1 MARRNFLESSNP
13 MFNEDRLRNTS
24 QTEVLDGDMITRS
37 GEVMTIG
44 GAINKTFILLGIMMI
59 TTLFSYTFPNQIL
72 MYVGMFGG
80 IGVVLYANYNPDKSS
95 WLAPLYALLEGLFV
109 GTVSVIYAGIAGTSG
124 IIFQAIM
131 LTVALLF
138 MMLFIYKTGII
149 KVTQKF
155 RAAVTM
161 AVGAIMMVY
170 LLNFVLSFFGMN
182 VPYIHEGGMIGIG
195 ISAVIIVVA
204 CLRLLLDFDNFD
216 KAAQFKSPKY
226 MEWFC
231 AMGLLVTLVWLYYE
245 ILRLLAVLSS
255 GD

>member
-1 MARRNFLESSNP
+1 MARRNFLQSSNP
-13 MFNEDRLRNTS
+13 MFDENKLKNNAQVDT
-24 QTEVLDGDMITRS
+24 LDSDMITRS
-37 GEVMTIG
+37 SEVMTIG
-44 GAINKTFILLGIMMI
+44 GAINKTFILLGVMMI
-59 TTLFSYTFPNQIL
+59 TTLFSYAFPSQMF
-72 MYVGMFGG
+72 MYIGIFGG
-80 IGVVLYANYNPDKSS
+80 IGVVMYANYNPDKSTF
-95 WLAPLYALLEGLFV
+95 LAPIYALLEGLFV
-109 GTVSVIYAGIAGTSG
+109 GTVSAIYANIAGTTG
-124 IIFQAIM
+124 IIFQAVS

-138 MMLFIYKTGII
+138 MMLFIYKSGLI

-155 RAAVTM
+155 RAGVSM

-182 VPYIHEGGMIGIG
+182 IPYIHEGGMIGIG

-231 AMGLLVTLVWLYYE
+231 AMGLLVTLVWLYWE
-245 ILRLLAVLSS
+245 ILRLLSVLSS
-255 GD
+255 D

>member
-1 MARRNFLESSNP
+1 MGSEMCIRDS
-13 MFNEDRLRNTS
+13 
-24 QTEVLDGDMITRS
+24 
-37 GEVMTIG
+37 
-44 GAINKTFILLGIMMI
+44 
-59 TTLFSYTFPNQIL
+59 SYTFPNQIL

-109 GTVSVIYAGIAGTSG
+109 GTVSVIYVGIAGTSG

>member
-1 MARRNFLESSNP
+1 MARRNFLQSSNP
-13 MFNEDRLRNTS
+13 MFNEEKMRNTS

-37 GEVMTIG
+37 GEVMTIS
-44 GAINKTFILLGIMMI
+44 GAINKTFILLGLMMI
-59 TTLFSYTFPNQIL
+59 TTLFSYAFPNQMF
-72 MYVGMFGG
+72 MYIGMFGG
-80 IGVVLYANYNPDKSS
+80 IGVVMYANYNPDKAT
-95 WLAPLYALLEGLFV
+95 WLAPIYALLEGLFV
-109 GTVSVIYAGIAGTSG
+109 GTISVIYAGVAGTTG
-124 IIFQAIM
+124 IIFQAVM

-155 RAAVTM
+155 RAGVSM
-161 AVGAIMMVY
+161 AVGAIMIVY
-170 LLNFVLSFFGMN
+170 LLNFVMSFFGMQ
-182 VPYIHEGGMIGIG
+182 VPYLHEGGMIGIG

-204 CLRLLLDFDNFD
+204 CLRLLMDFDNFD

-245 ILRLLAVLSS
+245 VLRLVAVLSS
-255 GD
+255 SD

>member
-1 MARRNFLESSNP
+1 
-13 MFNEDRLRNTS
+13 
-24 QTEVLDGDMITRS
+24 MITRKA
-37 GEVMTIG
+37 EVMTIG
-44 GAINKTFILLGIMMI
+44 GAINKTFILLGVMMI
-59 TTLFSYTFPNQIL
+59 TTLFSYANPSQMF
-72 MYVGMFGG
+72 MYIGIFGG
-80 IGVVLYANYNPDKSS
+80 IAVVMYANYNPDKST
-95 WLAPLYALLEGLFV
+95 WLAPIYALLEGLFV
-109 GTVSVIYAGIAGTSG
+109 GTVSAIYAGVVGSTG

-131 LTVALLF
+131 LTVGCLF
-138 MMLFIYKTGII
+138 MMLFIYKSGLI

-155 RAAVTM
+155 RAGVSM

-231 AMGLLVTLVWLYYE
+231 AMGLLVTLVWLYWE

>member
-1 MARRNFLESSNP
+1 
-13 MFNEDRLRNTS
+13 
-24 QTEVLDGDMITRS
+24 LDSDMITRQS
-37 GEVMTIG
+37 EVMTIG

-59 TTLFSYTFPNQIL
+59 TTLFSYRFPSQMF
-72 MYVGMFGG
+72 MYIGIFGG
-80 IGVVLYANYNPDKSS
+80 IAIVMYANYNPDKST
-95 WLAPLYALLEGLFV
+95 WLAPIYALLEGFFV
-109 GTVSVIYAGIAGTSG
+109 GSVSAIYAGVVGSTG

-131 LTVALLF
+131 LTVGLLF
-138 MMLFIYKTGII
+138 MMLFIYKSGLI

-155 RAAVTM
+155 RAGVSM

-170 LLNFVLSFFGMN
+170 LLNFVLSFFDMN

-216 KAAQFKSPKY
+216 KAEQFKSPKY

-231 AMGLLVTLVWLYYE
+231 AMGLLVTLVWLYWE

-255 GD
+255 SD

>member
-1 MARRNFLESSNP
+1 MARRNFLKSSNP
-13 MFNEDRLRNTS
+13 MFNEEKIRNNS

-37 GEVMTIG
+37 GEVMTIS
-44 GAINKTFILLGIMMI
+44 GAINKTFILLGVMMI
-59 TTLFSYTFPNQIL
+59 TTLFSYAYPNQIM
-72 MYVGMFGG
+72 MYVGIFGG
-80 IGVVLYANYNPDKSS
+80 IGVVMYANYNPDKSS
-95 WLAPLYALLEGLFV
+95 WLAPIYALLEGLFV
-109 GTVSVIYAGIAGTSG
+109 GTVSAIYANVAGTSG
-124 IIFQAIM
+124 IIFQAVS

-138 MMLFIYKTGII
+138 MMLFIYKSGLI

-155 RAAVTM
+155 RAGVSM
-161 AVGAIMMVY
+161 AVGAIMLVY

-195 ISAVIIVVA
+195 ISVVIIVVA

-216 KAAQFKSPKY
+216 KAEQFKAPKY

-245 ILRLLAVLSS
+245 VLRLLAVLSS

>member
-1 MARRNFLESSNP
+1 
-13 MFNEDRLRNTS
+13 
-24 QTEVLDGDMITRS
+24 
-37 GEVMTIG
+37 
-44 GAINKTFILLGIMMI
+44 MI

-109 GTVSVIYAGIAGTSG
+109 GTVSVIYVGIAGTSG